1 MTLPSHLIEFNLPE
15 PKTYQLYF
23 AVPKVQRRQ
32 WQLENPATGMAAHSI

>member
-1 MTLPSHLIEFNLPE
+1 MTLPSLLIESSLPE
-15 PKTYQLYF
+15 YQLYF